1 LFEPGNASDLA
12 EKMKRVIQSPD
23 LVEAFKRNI
32 KKQKTMEDHAQDMIE
47 LYDRLLMSSD
57 TATRKLNLSYH
68 SAEKLWKG

>member
-32 KKQKTMEDHAQDMIE
+32 KKQKTMKEHTKEMEEIYQN
-47 LYDRLLMSSD
+47 LLTEGISLKENASKD
-57 TATRKLNLSYH
+57 QLSFIQ
-68 SAEKLWKG
+68 AE